1 MNILFFLHSFGV
13 GGAERRC
20 AMISNYF
27 ASRGDNVIAVLLDSP
42 RILFPIDPRVKILY
56 LPYGESVGLELSSSE
71 EFRLA
76 SSNEKNN
83 ADKELLKNHSNQYT
97 DGDLYKLICSYSDR
111 IRTFI
116 RQLPDYLVVSWVSLY
131 SVSCAIALTGLP
143 NKFVFVEC
151 NAPDV
156 EFTEDHFFNKL
167 KKQYYPRA
175 NAAIFQT
182 QDECNYYAFLNIKKH
197 VIPNPVTNLN
207 IGRYTG
213 NRRKVVVAF
222 CRLKKA
228 KRLPLLI
235 DAFVLFYKNYP
246 DFRLHIYGEGP
257 EKDSLIEYIQK
268 KNMNHI
274 ISLFNFDLSVHEKV
288 YDCAMFVSSSIHE
301 GMSNSMIEAMA
312 IGLPTICTD
321 CYGGGARSVIHD
333 GENGLLVPVEDLAA
347 LAEAMRKVASNP
359 TLSKRL
365 SENAIKINDTL
376 SKEKILAEWGKALD
390 EL

>member
-1 MNILFFLHSFGV
+1 
-13 GGAERRC
+13 
-20 AMISNYF
+20 MISNYF

-42 RILFPIDPRVKILY
+42 RILFPVDPRVKILY

-76 SSNEKNN
+76 SCNEKNDTN
-83 ADKELLKNHSNQYT
+83 KELLKNHSNQYT
-97 DGDLYKLICSYSDR
+97 NGDLYKLICSYSDR

-116 RQLPDYLVVSWVSLY
+116 RQFPDYLVVSWVSLY

-151 NAPDV
+151 NAPDA
-156 EFTEDHFFNKL
+156 EFKEDHFFNKL

-182 QDECNYYAFLNIKKH
+182 QDECNYYSFLDITKY

-213 NRRKVVVAF
+213 NRRKVVVTF

-235 DAFVLFYKNYP
+235 DAFVLFYNNHP

-257 EKDSLIEYIQK
+257 EKASLIEYIQK

-274 ISLFNFDLSVHEKV
+274 ISLFDFDLSVHEKV

-312 IGLPTICTD
+312 IGLPTVCTD

-333 GENGLLVPVEDLAA
+333 GENGLLVPVEDPAA

-359 TLSKRL
+359 TLSEKL
-365 SENAIKINDTL
+365 SENAVKINDTL